1 MVKIKRIIEEEH
13 IPLYFNS
20 ELIGYLE
27 NTQEF
32 YQARV
37 NIRNEGIE
45 GYYIVFNGED
55 LIIDKDGRLPV
66 YPSNL
71 FSKNDDLLKELLGW

>member
-32 YQARV
+32 YQARI
-37 NIRNEGIE
+37 NIRNEGIG
-45 GYYIVFNGED
+45 GYYIVFNGEGINWNDSD
-55 LIIDKDGRLPV
+55 LG
-66 YPSNL
+66 
-71 FSKNDDLLKELLGW
+71 

>member
-32 YQARV
+32 YQARI

-45 GYYIVFNGED
+45 GYYIVFNGEGINWNDSD
-55 LIIDKDGRLPV
+55 LG
-66 YPSNL
+66 
-71 FSKNDDLLKELLGW
+71 